1 MKITEA
7 IAAAAAQANLSE
19 GDACDVMEGIMNG
32 QATDA
37 QIAGLI
43 TAMRVKG
50 ETEEEITGFAR
61 AIRSGAAR
69 VDLSSSGLI
78 DTCGT
83 GGDQSYTFNIS
94 TAAAFVVAACGVP
107 VAKHGNRSVSSK
119 CGSADVL
126 EELGV
131 NLDLNPGA
139 AAGAMEEAGIAFL
152 FAPVY
157 HAAMKHAV
165 KARKEIGIRT
175 IFNLLGPLVNPAR
188 AEYQLMGVYSPE
200 LTVALGTVLSRLG
213 VTRALVVH
221 GAGRLDEISTLGVT
235 RVTEVRPGLVKTYE
249 VTPGM
254 FGLPVPRPEELQGGG
269 TEKNAAIIQSVLK
282 GERGAARDIVVL
294 NSAAALYTA
303 GKVESI
309 AEGLKPACKAIDSGE
324 ALHRLELLKRY
335 TNANGRREAGAV
347 SLSPSA

>member
-7 IAAAAAQANLSE
+7 IAVAAEQSNLSE
-19 GDACDVMEGIMNG
+19 SDAREVMEEIMSG
-32 QATDA
+32 QTTDA

-43 TAMRVKG
+43 TALRVKG

-61 AIRSGAAR
+61 AIRFGAAK
-69 VDLSSSGLI
+69 VDLKSSGLV

-94 TAAAFVVAACGVP
+94 TAAAFVVSACGVP

-131 NLDLNPGA
+131 NLDLKPDS
-139 AAGAMEEAGIAFL
+139 AAGAIEEAGIAFL
-152 FAPVY
+152 FAPVF

-175 IFNLLGPLVNPAR
+175 IFNLLGPLVNPAG
-188 AEYQLMGVYSPE
+188 AAYQLLGVYNPT
-200 LTVALGTVLSRLG
+200 LTVTLGMVLLRLG
-213 VTRALVVH
+213 IKRALVVH

-235 RVTEVRPGLVKTYE
+235 RVTEVIDGQVKTYE
-249 VTPGM
+249 INPYM

-269 TEKNAAIIQSVLK
+269 MEKNAALILSVLK
-282 GERGAARDIVVL
+282 GVPGAARDIVVL
-294 NSAAALYTA
+294 NSAAALYAA
-303 GKVESI
+303 GRAESI
-309 AEGLKPACKAIDSGE
+309 EAGLQPACEAIDSGE

-335 TNANGRREAGAV
+335 TNANSRREAGAA
-347 SLSPSA
+347 SISASA

>member
-1 MKITEA
+1 MTITEA
-7 IAAAAAQANLSE
+7 IALAAAQSNLNES
-19 GDACDVMEGIMNG
+19 DSCDVMEEIMSG

-43 TAMRVKG
+43 TALRVKG

-61 AIRSGAAR
+61 AIRAGAAK
-69 VDLSSSGLI
+69 VKLKTSGLV

-94 TAAAFVVAACGVP
+94 TAAAFVVAGCGVP

-126 EELGV
+126 EALGV
-131 NLDLNPGA
+131 SLDLSPENA
-139 AAGAMEEAGIAFL
+139 AAAVEETGIAFL

-175 IFNLLGPLVNPAR
+175 IFNLLGPLANPAR
-188 AEYQLMGVYSPE
+188 AESQLMGVYSPD
-200 LTVALGTVLSRLG
+200 LTVTLGTVLSRLG
-213 VTRALVVH
+213 VKRALVVH
-221 GAGRLDEISTLGVT
+221 GAGRLDEVSTLGVT
-235 RVTEVRPGLVKTYE
+235 RVTEVMEGQVKTYE
-249 VTPGM
+249 ITPDM
-254 FGLPVPRPEELQGGG
+254 FGLTVPGPLELQGGG
-269 TEKNAAIIQSVLK
+269 TEKNAAIILSVLK

-294 NSAAALYTA
+294 NTAAAIYAA

-309 AEGLKPACKAIDSGE
+309 EAGIKPACEAIDSGE
-324 ALHRLELLKRY
+324 ALQRLELLKRY